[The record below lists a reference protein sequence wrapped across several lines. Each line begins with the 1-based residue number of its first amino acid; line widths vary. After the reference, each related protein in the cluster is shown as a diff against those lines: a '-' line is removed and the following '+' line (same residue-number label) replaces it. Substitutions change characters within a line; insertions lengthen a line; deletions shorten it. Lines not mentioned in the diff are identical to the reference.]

1 MKTFLN
7 NLPFR
12 TKIIAMLIFPVLGLL
27 YYGTINTLQSMS
39 VVNEMSTLQ
48 KMSQLGR
55 HISNLVHETQKE
67 RGNTAGFLASNGTNF
82 SSELESQRRLTD
94 ERIATLKDYAKEVNI
109 SSFGAQLEASFQKAI
124 NSLEKIKNTRQ
135 NISSFTITSAEA
147 IGYYTSM
154 NKDFLFTISQIAKA
168 SSNAKITTIA
178 SGYVNFLQAKERAGI
193 ERAVLNSTFSTGS
206 FAPGAYTR
214 FGDLVTAQNTYLQV
228 FTSFAEEDQISY
240 YNTKMDNNAVREVQR
255 MRDIAFDNPTTTN
268 SFGIEADDWFSI
280 ITVKI
285 NLLKEVEDKLAN
297 DLVDNASE
305 LENTASISLVIN
317 LTASLIIL
325 VFTIFLAV
333 TLGLNIL
340 RQMGGEPSDVLR
352 MATSISKGD
361 LTVSKNYTGENKGGI
376 LGAMIDMSEK
386 LHEVIGTALTAADNI
401 SNASNELSKTSQTL
415 SDGANDQ
422 ASSAEEVSS
431 SMEEMSANIQ
441 QNSDNAKETQK
452 IAITASEGIEESN
465 QAVKKTVDSM
475 KIIAGKI
482 SIIGEI
488 ARQTNLL
495 ALNAAVEAARAGEH
509 GKGFAVVA
517 AEVRKL
523 AERSQLA
530 ASEIDE
536 VSAGSVSIAEKSGV
550 LLSSIVPEIQKT
562 ADLVQEITASSAE
575 MSSGTDQ
582 INGAIQSLNE

>member
-1 MKTFLN
+1 
-7 NLPFR
+7 
-12 TKIIAMLIFPVLGLL
+12 
-27 YYGTINTLQSMS
+27 
-39 VVNEMSTLQ
+39 
-48 KMSQLGR
+48 
-55 HISNLVHETQKE
+55 
-67 RGNTAGFLASNGTNF
+67 
-82 SSELESQRRLTD
+82 
-94 ERIATLKDYAKEVNI
+94 
-109 SSFGAQLEASFQKAI
+109 
-124 NSLEKIKNTRQ
+124 
-135 NISSFTITSAEA
+135 
-147 IGYYTSM
+147 
-154 NKDFLFTISQIAKA
+154 
-168 SSNAKITTIA
+168 
-178 SGYVNFLQAKERAGI
+178 
-193 ERAVLNSTFSTGS
+193 
-206 FAPGAYTR
+206 
-214 FGDLVTAQNTYLQV
+214 
-228 FTSFAEEDQISY
+228 
-240 YNTKMDNNAVREVQR
+240 
-255 MRDIAFDNPTTTN
+255 
-268 SFGIEADDWFSI
+268 
-280 ITVKI
+280 
-285 NLLKEVEDKLAN
+285 
-297 DLVDNASE
+297 
-305 LENTASISLVIN
+305 
-317 LTASLIIL
+317 
-325 VFTIFLAV
+325 LAV
-333 TLGLNIL
+333 SLGINIL

-352 MATSISKGD
+352 MATSISAGD

-401 SNASNELSKTSQTL
+401 SNASSELSKTSQTL

-452 IAITASEGIEESN
+452 IAIAASGGIEESN

-523 AERSQLA
+523 AERSQQA

-536 VSAGSVSIAEKSGV
+536 VSAGSVSIAEQSGV
-550 LLSSIVPEIQKT
+550 MLSNIVPEIQKT

-582 INGAIQSLNE
+582 INGAIQSLNEIVQRNAAASEEVASSSEELNSQASELKAIISFFKTDE